1 MQQVLKRSSRTSERA
16 RYGFVGFFEMLF
28 FGPFRCTHAFFLRAR
43 SPIQFLYIL
52 FFFSSACFQASKFE
66 ELQQSTQALLF
77 AGKDQTSMAACLIAP
92 EGTVS
97 PASAVHDDDDDRRR
111 RRVARRCCHADDAA
125 AGYSCLLLELQSKKD
140 VTVGLSDI
148 AEEVLKSLAWGAP
161 SSCRVLLV
169 IFGDNYAETVLSEG
183 QAFRVFPPK
192 STIHKFTGKKQA
204 ECLRG
209 KTVETPANL
218 TVLVLGKDLA
228 DEMLLVVERSST
240 AKRAAAEPA
249 ESQRPVK
256 QRKAAASA
264 DGGENQL
271 KRNVGLLF

>member
-1 MQQVLKRSSRTSERA
+1 M
-16 RYGFVGFFEMLF
+16 FF
-28 FGPFRCTHAFFLRAR
+28 
-43 SPIQFLYIL
+43 Y
-52 FFFSSACFQASKFE
+52 FSLLVFKASKLKFE
-66 ELQQSTQALLF
+66 ELQQSTQVLLF
-77 AGKDQTSMAACLIAP
+77 AGTDQTSMAACLFAP
-92 EGTVS
+92 EGTIVS
-97 PASAVHDDDDDRRR
+97 AASAVHDDDDDDEDD
-111 RRVARRCCHADDAA
+111 ASAAAAAHADDAA
-125 AGYSCLLLELQSKKD
+125 AGYSCLLLELQSKKG
-140 VTVGLSDI
+140 VAVGLSDI

-169 IFGDNYAETVLSEG
+169 IFGDNYAETVLSEE

-209 KTVETPANL
+209 KTVKTPANL

-228 DEMLLVVERSST
+228 DEVLLVVERSST

-264 DGGENQL
+264 DGGKHQ
-271 KRNVGLLF
+271 RFMQMR